1 MIALGCDHGGY
12 ELKQEIKK
20 YLDEK
25 GIEYKDYGCDSL
37 DSVDYPI
44 YAKKVAHTDRCHHLH
59 IQMNHGM

>member
-44 YAKKVAHTDRCHHLH
+44 YAKRLH
-59 IQMNHGM
+59 MQFLTANVRRES